1 MNFQTLDWK
10 TSKLG
15 RWLYFLISKYIFSKI
30 EETPSKALARELESK
45 LAVETPS
52 KKTPKKRTAAER
64 RKTTQ
69 LTPPQTPRSKLA
81 AEIENL
87 SLRRSTRKSAI
98 QATQQI
104 KYTT

>member
-1 MNFQTLDWK
+1 M
-10 TSKLG
+10 
-15 RWLYFLISKYIFSKI
+15 
-30 EETPSKALARELESK
+30 ARELESK

-104 KYTT
+104 KYTTYVLKSSYKKLGFVRFRTCDHQISNYKNQS